1 MLGFD
6 SEPFADFPVDVH
18 TSKPPE
24 DLFPLI
30 EDVENPEEGFF
41 GPDSMYWHVNR
52 ENVLAAGGVT
62 AILLQIAHPKVA
74 AGVEEHSSFESDPVG
89 RAERTREIVE
99 AITFGDLDTAVE
111 ASMIIRRV
119 HDWVTGD
126 LQEDVGPYESGER
139 YEANEPDNLLW
150 VHATMIEQG
159 LTMYDLYVGD
169 LTDAEKAQFY
179 QEAKTF
185 GQLFG
190 IPRENY
196 PETLDDFWE
205 YYETELEETIVVS
218 ERGLDLQETLFSGNM
233 LVEKM
238 IPSDLLERIYGFYGA
253 ARMPDP
259 TREQFDFEWNE
270 RQERAY
276 QVQSKAIRRA
286 LPYLPDVV
294 RFNPTYRERM
304 EELELELGEPSVSA
318 VDSAPVNAD

>member
-1 MLGFD
+1 MFGFN

-18 TSKPPE
+18 TSNPPA
-24 DLFPLI
+24 DLVPLI
-30 EDVENPEEGFF
+30 EDVDDPEEGFF

-52 ENVLAAGGVT
+52 ENVIAAGGVT

-74 AGVEEHSSFESDPVG
+74 AGVQDHSSFESDPVG

-111 ASMIIRRV
+111 ASMIIRQV

-126 LQEDVGPYESGER
+126 LQEDAGPYEAGDR

-159 LTMYDLYVGD
+159 LTMYDLYVGT
-169 LTDAEKAQFY
+169 LTEAETEQFY
-179 QEAKTF
+179 QEAKLF

-196 PETLDDFWE
+196 PETLEDFWA
-205 YYETELEETIVVS
+205 YYERELEETIIVS
-218 ERGLDLQETLFSGNM
+218 ERGHDLQETLFSGNM

-238 IPSDLLERIYGFYGA
+238 IPGDLLERIYGFYGA

-259 TREQFDFEWNE
+259 TREQFDFEWSQ

-276 QVQSKAIRRA
+276 QAQAKAIRRA
-286 LPYLPDVV
+286 LPYLPHVV

-304 EELELELGEPSVSA
+304 QDLQLQPA
-318 VDSAPVNAD
+318 DPAPPTVDAAPANAD